1 MNTKTEGLLQ
11 QRLVDVIYGPG
22 NERSEPVEELV
33 EALISIAIS
42 SLAASSRRTPI
53 ESNTEPV
60 AWIPQAHLDFLK
72 MGVDGDGP
80 SSAIVHDRPNEEMGW
95 TIPLYLAA
103 PVSVAPAVTDETDRR
118 GGKSPE
124 KTEMTLDEIEEAVT
138 SEITR
143 YFSSP
148 LAVSE
153 APLQLDVERIAA
165 AVRAALEF
173 PQ

>member
-1 MNTKTEGLLQ
+1 MTSPEKLTDSQTLLPCPFCGATNAMMFEPTCRPETPYNPAD
-11 QRLVDVIYGPG
+11 RLFPIVRCMTCYAEAAGD
-22 NERSEPVEELV
+22 NEDYRGGT
-33 EALISIAIS
+33 AIARWN
-42 SLAASSRRTPI
+42 RRTPI
-53 ESNTEPV
+53 ESSTEPV
-60 AWIPQAHLDFLK
+60 ATILE
-72 MGVDGDGP
+72 DGT
-80 SSAIVHDRPNEEMGW
+80 VC
-95 TIPLYLAA
+95 
-103 PVSVAPAVTDETDRR
+103 V
-118 GGKSPE
+118 
-124 KTEMTLDEIEEAVT
+124 TLDEIEEAVT